1 MERRLAA
8 ILAADV
14 VGYTRLMGIDEAG
27 TFRRLTELREK
38 VLEPLIAQHR
48 GRVVKLM
55 GDGLLVEFASLVE
68 AVNCAVAW
76 QAAVVEHEVE
86 QTEDG
91 RLSFRIGVN
100 LGDLIVEGD
109 DIHGDGVNVAARL
122 EGLADPGGICLSGDA
137 YRQAKGKV
145 EAKFEDLGERELK
158 NVAEPVRVYR
168 ITSDWNPSV
177 SSASG
182 SATLPL
188 PDRPSIAVLPFDN
201 MSGDPDQ
208 EYFSDGISEDIITD
222 LSKISAL
229 FVIARN
235 SSFSYKGEAVN
246 IQRVSRD
253 LGVRYVV
260 EGSVRKAGNRARIT
274 AQLIDAH
281 TGGHVWA
288 DRYDRELVDIFAV
301 QDEITSEI
309 VDALHLVLL
318 PNEAE
323 MVARAPTSDFQAYDY
338 YLKGR
343 QSFHS
348 MTKAKFIE
356 ARQWF
361 ERAIECDRNF
371 ARAYCGLADCGS
383 LLYSKYAGDRKYLDG
398 AIDAVT
404 KALDLEPDLAEAHA
418 SMGLALS
425 GSMGLALSQAGERS
439 KAEEEFAIA
448 TELDPDLYEAHYYW
462 ARLCFEQ
469 GNLLDAAKHFEE
481 AWRVSPR
488 DPRTPSLLIGIY
500 RDLNRVEDVKVAAQK
515 TLETAMRKL
524 DLEPDDSQAYLA
536 CASALVHL
544 DRYPEAVSMMD
555 RAIKIDPSDRVV
567 HYNMAC
573 AYAIMGETD
582 QALDYLE
589 KMTKTGVKNMDWV
602 KNDGDLDSLRD
613 HPRFKKFME
622 RLGASTEIPEH

>member
-1 MERRLAA
+1 MIEPRTNRRLAA

-14 VGYTRLMGIDEAG
+14 VGYTRLMGVDEAG
-27 TFRRLTELREK
+27 TFRRFTALREK

-55 GDGLLVEFASLVE
+55 GDGLLVEFVSLIE

-76 QAAVVEHEVE
+76 QAAVLHHEVE

-100 LGDLIVEGD
+100 LGDLIVED
-109 DIHGDGVNVAARL
+109 NDIHGDGVNVAARL

-145 EAKFEDLGERELK
+145 EAEFEDLGEQKLK

-168 ITSDWNPSV
+168 ITDRSPPGSSPRSETVPS
-177 SSASG
+177 
-182 SATLPL
+182 

-222 LSKISAL
+222 LSKISSL

-235 SSFSYKGEAVN
+235 SSFSYKGGAVN
-246 IQRVSRD
+246 IPLVARD

-309 VDALHLVLL
+309 VDALQLVLL
-318 PNEAE
+318 PGEAE
-323 MVARAPTSDFQAYDY
+323 MVTRAPTSDFEAYDY

-343 QSFHS
+343 QCFHF
-348 MTKAKFIE
+348 MRTAKFIE
-356 ARQWF
+356 AQHLF
-361 ERAIECDRNF
+361 QRAIARDPKF
-371 ARAYCGLADCGS
+371 ARAHCGLADCGS
-383 LLYSKYAGDRKYLDG
+383 QLFFWEGDSTYFEG
-398 AIDAVT
+398 VFETIN
-404 KALDLEPDLAEAHA
+404 KALDLEPNLAEAHA
-418 SMGLALS
+418 SMGFALS
-425 GSMGLALSQAGERS
+425 LSGDRE
-439 KAEEEFAIA
+439 KAEQEFAIA
-448 TELDPDLYEAHYYW
+448 TELDPDLYEAHYFW
-462 ARLCFEQ
+462 GRLCFTH
-469 GNLLDAAKHFEE
+469 GALSDAATHYER
-481 AWRVSPR
+481 AWKLSPR
-488 DPRTPSLLIGIY
+488 DPQTPGLLLGIY
-500 RDLNRVEDVKVAAQK
+500 RDLNRDDEVKNVAQM
-515 TLETAMRKL
+515 TLEMGLRRL
-524 DLEPDDSQAYLA
+524 ELEPDNTRA
-536 CASALVHL
+536 CMSCAFALVYLGRFL
-544 DRYPEAVSMMD
+544 DAEDMVD
-555 RAIKIDPSDRVV
+555 RAIKNDPSDKINY
-567 HYNMAC
+567 YNIAC
-573 AYAIMGETD
+573 LYTLIKQPD
-582 QALDYLE
+582 KALDFLE
-589 KMTKTGVKNMDWV
+589 VAARGSASLVETI
-602 KNDGDLDSLRD
+602 KNDGDFDSLRG
-613 HPRFKKFME
+613 HPRFIALLE
-622 RLGASTEIPEH
+622 QQNCSS